1 MNRLGYQ
8 KDCYIL
14 DTRRYYD
21 IYIYVSRYHDVSTY
35 IYIHHN
41 CDHDIYLDYPSD
53 TNGISDTSD
62 IVILDNN

>member
-14 DTRRYYD
+14 DTRRYYYIYMYLD
-21 IYIYVSRYHDVSTY
+21 IMMLVHIYIYT
-35 IYIHHN
+35 HHN

>member
-1 MNRLGYQ
+1 M
-8 KDCYIL
+8 
-14 DTRRYYD
+14 
-21 IYIYVSRYHDVSTY
+21 IYIYIYMYLDIMMLVHIY